1 MNNIYVLFGPSGCG
15 KNTVA
20 SIMEQQFECEK
31 LVTDTTRKP
40 REGEINHIDYNF
52 FTKEEFLRGIENDEY
67 VEYTNYSGNFY
78 GSRKKNYE
86 TLLNKGKNIVII
98 MDIKGVLKLKEIFPK
113 ETIAIFIKVHLNLLE
128 DRMKERG
135 DNLDSI
141 TKRLDN
147 VKLTNELE
155 NEKFADIV
163 LCNEGTIED
172 LKQQIKQIRED

>member
-1 MNNIYVLFGPSGCG
+1 
-15 KNTVA
+15 
-20 SIMEQQFECEK
+20 
-31 LVTDTTRKP
+31 
-40 REGEINHIDYNF
+40 
-52 FTKEEFLRGIENDEY
+52 
-67 VEYTNYSGNFY
+67 
-78 GSRKKNYE
+78 
-86 TLLNKGKNIVII
+86 